1 MLQIIR
7 WNSLI
12 LLLIVLIWIIQMTK
26 AIPKFRFHKI
36 FSLKYSIYLEKY
48 NSILVN
54 VRSFFDWP
62 LGEGNF
68 FFFFLYGQS
77 RELFWSVGRH
87 NNNNNDKPIFWVD
100 TSKNKNTDHGVEK
113 LVLLCQHKLH
123 MKSTTSL
130 YVETQQYQMHY
141 IFVFYVF
148 YRNLKEI
155 FME

>member
-68 FFFFLYGQS
+68 FFLNGQS
-77 RELFWSVGRH
+77 RELFWSVGGH
-87 NNNNNDKPIFWVD
+87 NNNNNKPIFWLTHLKIKTLIMD
-100 TSKNKNTDHGVEK
+100 LKK

-123 MKSTTSL
+123 MKSSTSL
-130 YVETQQYQMHY
+130 YSKTQQYQMHY

-155 FME
+155 FM

>member
-68 FFFFLYGQS
+68 FFLYGQS
-77 RELFWSVGRH
+77 RELFWSVVGIIIIIMI
-87 NNNNNDKPIFWVD
+87 NLFF
-100 TSKNKNTDHGVEK
+100 G
-113 LVLLCQHKLH
+113 
-123 MKSTTSL
+123 STHLKIKTL
-130 YVETQQYQMHY
+130 IMEL
-141 IFVFYVF
+141 
-148 YRNLKEI
+148 RNLCYYVNISYIWNRPHLFTSRLNNIKCTTFLFFTYFI
-155 FME
+155 VI

>member
-1 MLQIIR
+1 MFQLIR
-7 WNSLI
+7 CNSLI

-54 VRSFFDWP
+54 VRSFFDWT

-68 FFFFLYGQS
+68 FFWTNS
-77 RELFWSVGRH
+77 RENYFGRSVGIIIIIINLFFGLTH
-87 NNNNNDKPIFWVD
+87 LKIKTLIMDLK
-100 TSKNKNTDHGVEK
+100 K

-130 YVETQQYQMHY
+130 YSKAQQFQMHY
-141 IFVFYVF
+141 IFAFYVF

-155 FME
+155 FM